1 MALSKR
7 VHHVGVGHVKD
18 RRALMFGRHGYLWV
32 CIACSIAVASCI
44 THAPNAHHKFLLE
57 CNRSQQLLHKL
68 LRNESSV

>member
-1 MALSKR
+1 
-7 VHHVGVGHVKD
+7 
-18 RRALMFGRHGYLWV
+18 MFGRHGYLWV